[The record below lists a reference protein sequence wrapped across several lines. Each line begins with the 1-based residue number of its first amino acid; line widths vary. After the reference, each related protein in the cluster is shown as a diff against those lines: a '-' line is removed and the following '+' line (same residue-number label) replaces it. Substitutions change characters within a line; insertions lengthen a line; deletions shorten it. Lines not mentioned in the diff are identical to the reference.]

1 MAQYCNSLL
10 DGNRKIPHLF
20 LMARDERDE
29 KGREVGERLRALRKV
44 SAAPTQ
50 VAFAETIGVTQGHYS
65 QLEKGDRNLTVP
77 QIRRICARWRVTSD
91 WLLFGDLSWVPREI
105 ADRLEAELQRS
116 DDNQE
121 TA

>member
-1 MAQYCNSLL
+1 MP
-10 DGNRKIPHLF
+10 REE
-20 LMARDERDE
+20 RDERS
-29 KGREVGERLRALRKV
+29 REVGVRLRALRAV
-44 SAAPTQ
+44 SSAPTQ
-50 VAFAETIGVTQGHYS
+50 TAFAETVGVTQSHYS

-91 WLLFGDLSWVPREI
+91 WILFGDLSWVPREI